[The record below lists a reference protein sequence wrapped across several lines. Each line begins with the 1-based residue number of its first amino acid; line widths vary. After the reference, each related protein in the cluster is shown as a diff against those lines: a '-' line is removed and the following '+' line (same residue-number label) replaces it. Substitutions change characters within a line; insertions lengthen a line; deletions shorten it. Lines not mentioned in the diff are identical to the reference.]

1 MDRICLNRLLLITAT
16 RNSTGPYLEGEDD
29 GVSTA
34 AFTNKSSGLTER
46 TVLHMAQTLSD
57 HSPRIVKP
65 WKLFGRASS
74 AFLSS
79 TLTIL
84 TVIFSIT
91 LFRFWTITCEQI
103 RIWFCSSVGDPWH
116 IGADPDPYFWLMYP
130 DPDPDPTPDQ
140 IPFFSEFKHA
150 KNVFF
155 HIFFL

>member
-65 WKLFGRASS
+65 WKLFGGASS
-74 AFLSS
+74 AFLCVFIGNQE
-79 TLTIL
+79 LKGNLKVPMCEIL
-84 TVIFSIT
+84 ISWI
-91 LFRFWTITCEQI
+91 
-103 RIWFCSSVGDPWH
+103 
-116 IGADPDPYFWLMYP
+116 LMK
-130 DPDPDPTPDQ
+130 
-140 IPFFSEFKHA
+140 S
-150 KNVFF
+150 
-155 HIFFL
+155 L